1 MHGQI
6 GRTGVSAMND
16 QNKTKHQ
23 LLAEL
28 VELRGQI
35 AELETRN
42 ARHGQAKNDQQQI
55 NNNLPVLVATAGF
68 DGYYK
73 EVNAAF
79 ERILGWSERESL
91 SRPFFEF
98 IHPDDRAAAVEAFGH
113 LKSGDTALHFVDRN
127 ICKDGSH
134 RWIDWTVIPVPN
146 RDIVFGIGQDITGR
160 KQVEDALQRAYDE
173 LEQQVE
179 NRTAELREANEQL
192 RQSRDE
198 LEKLYDGM
206 VEGLLLSDD
215 ETQRILRA
223 NASFCRM
230 LGYSEAELRSLSI
243 RDIHPA
249 EALPALVEEI
259 HSMRTTNR
267 TPLGTIPVL
276 RKDGTVFH
284 AEVVGRFLTYDKR
297 PCLLGIF
304 RDVTERLQA
313 EDDLNEERQSL
324 VRMLQASDHE
334 RQIISY
340 DIHDGLAQYLAA
352 AGMHF
357 QVYDSVKETSP
368 DEARKAYETAVE
380 LVRLAHGESRRLI
393 SEVRHP
399 VIDEKGLESA
409 ILNLVY
415 DEQQRGGP
423 KIECHTHVEFDRL
436 PPILEN
442 ALYRMVQEALTNAC
456 KHSKSDKVTVTMI
469 QEGREVR
476 LEVRDW
482 GTGCDTEAI
491 GEGHFGLESIRQRTR
506 LLGGR
511 LTIESNPESG
521 TSVHVTVPIPETPI
535 DD

>member
-1 MHGQI
+1 
-6 GRTGVSAMND
+6 MND
-16 QNKTKHQ
+16 QDKTKQ
-23 LLAEL
+23 PLLAEL
-28 VELRGQI
+28 VELRERVAQQESRI
-35 AELETRN
+35 ARYERAEL
-42 ARHGQAKNDQQQI
+42 DQQQI
-55 NNNLPVLVATAGF
+55 NDNLPVLVATAGF

-73 EVNAAF
+73 KVNAAF
-79 ERILGWSERESL
+79 EKTLGWSERESL
-91 SRPFFEF
+91 SQTFFEF
-98 IHPDDRAAAVEAFGH
+98 IHPDDRAAAVEAFGR
-113 LKSGDTALHFVDRN
+113 LKSGDAATHFVDRN
-127 ICKDGSH
+127 VCKDGSH
-134 RWIDWTVIPVPN
+134 RWIDWIVIPVPN
-146 RDIVFGIGQDITGR
+146 RDIVFGIGQDITQR
-160 KQVEDALQRAYDE
+160 RQAEDALRRAYDE

-215 ETQRILRA
+215 ETKRILRA

-230 LGYSEAELRSLSI
+230 LGYSEAELRSMSI

-249 EALPALVEEI
+249 EAVQTIVEDI
-259 HSMRTTNR
+259 HSTREADR
-267 TPLGTIPVL
+267 TPLGTIRVL

-284 AEVVGRFLTYDKR
+284 AEVVGRFLTYERR

-304 RDVTERLQA
+304 RDVTERLRA

-324 VRMLQASDHE
+324 LRMLQASDHE

-352 AGMHF
+352 AGMYF
-357 QVYDSVKETSP
+357 QVHESMKETSP
-368 DEARKAYETAVE
+368 DEAQKAYETAVE
-380 LVRLAHGESRRLI
+380 LVHRAHGESRRLV

-399 VIDEKGLESA
+399 VIDEKGLEPA

-423 KIECHTHVEFDRL
+423 RIECHTNVEFDRL

-442 ALYRMVQEALTNAC
+442 ALYRMVQEALTNAR
-456 KHSKSDKVTVTMI
+456 KHSKSDKVTVTMV
-469 QEGREVR
+469 QEGRDIR

-491 GEGHFGLESIRQRTR
+491 GEGHFGLESIRQRAR

-511 LTIESNPESG
+511 LTIESDADSG
-521 TSVHVTVPIPETPI
+521 TLVRVTVPIPETSI
-535 DD
+535 DN